1 MSNFIEIKNLTDVK
15 IGDEFAINARS
26 GFGYRLKIASC
37 SHVTPKQAKI
47 GSDTYWKKDARGIG
61 KGFDCPPCLYV
72 VTPELRLEIAD
83 LDRRAVIKSIDGREW
98 DRLSSEK
105 IEAIYKILWP
115 SVLRD
120 VLLPEA
126 AAAVGSSPA
135 AATDEGEKL

>member
-26 GFGYRLKIASC
+26 RFGYRLKIASC

-83 LDRRAVIKSIDGREW
+83 LDRRAIIKSIDSKGW
-98 DRLSSEK
+98 DTLSSK
-105 IEAIYKILWP
+105 TIEAIYRILWP
-115 SVLRD
+115 SSSKVER
-120 VLLPEA
+120 PA
-126 AAAVGSSPA
+126 HNGTAVGSSPA
-135 AATDEGEKL
+135 AATDEG